1 MRTDFLNSNQAVAEA
16 AIISGLK
23 FFAGYPITPA
33 SDLME
38 YLSERLPKYG
48 GVVFQA
54 EDELAAINAIIGA
67 SWAGA
72 KAMTATSGPGLSL
85 MAESIGFAAMV
96 EAPIVIVNNMRV
108 GPSTG
113 IATMPSQGDVFAA
126 RWNSH
131 GPYPVVVY
139 APTSA
144 QEAFDLTVKAFNT
157 AEKLRVPVILL
168 QDAALAHTRETV
180 VIKEPPEI
188 EIINRKKPD
197 VPPERYKP
205 FEPDPNDLVPP
216 MAVYGEGYYVSA
228 ESLVHDE
235 RGYYVTSNDVYRRLV
250 SRLLKKLEVHRD
262 YIIEYKTYYAD
273 DADYMFI
280 AFGSVAR
287 NVLALVRELRAEGTK
302 VGLFVPKTLWPLPE
316 KEMREICKCAKLV
329 FVVEMNNG
337 QLAMDVK
344 RIIGE
349 DRTVSLSFLT
359 IDVPLPDEVLEAVR
373 SYLKG

>member
-1 MRTDFLNSNQAVAEA
+1 M
-16 AIISGLK
+16 SGLK

-180 VIKEPPEI
+180 VIREPPEI

-250 SRLLKKLEVHRD
+250 SRLLKKLEVHIKAFARANAD
-262 YIIEYKTYYAD
+262 NPDFSAILMREMASGGVNMPTRAREQMQRILFLLNKTLELGKSDNVFKAADPLIIHF
-273 DADYMFI
+273 MI
-280 AFGSVAR
+280 V
-287 NVLALVRELRAEGTK
+287 GTIN
-302 VGLFVPKTLWPLPE
+302 LFVTSIPLRNSLPE
-316 KEMREICKCAKLV
+316 TDQCNQMQNSDIESAAEQV
-329 FVVEMNNG
+329 
-337 QLAMDVK
+337 
-344 RIIGE
+344 
-349 DRTVSLSFLT
+349 
-359 IDVPLPDEVLEAVR
+359 
-373 SYLKG
+373 